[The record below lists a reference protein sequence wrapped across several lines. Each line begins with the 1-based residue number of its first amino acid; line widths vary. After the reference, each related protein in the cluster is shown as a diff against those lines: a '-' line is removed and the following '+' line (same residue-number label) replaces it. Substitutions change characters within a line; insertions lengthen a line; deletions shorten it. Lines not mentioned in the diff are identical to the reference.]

1 MAGKDPFRS
10 LDPETRARRLNRQRE
25 QLAYVTDWLRH
36 RGLTQ
41 KHIANT
47 LGVTDSVVSRYI
59 SGETMMP
66 AGALREIALLLEIG
80 EGELVRPPPGDQLG
94 PIMEDTIREMERLGR
109 DQWLKLLELAK
120 GMRGRAE

>member
-10 LDPETRARRLNRQRE
+10 LDPEQRAKRLTRQRE
-25 QLAYVTDWLRH
+25 QLAHVTEWLRH
-36 RGLTQ
+36 RGLAQ
-41 KHIANT
+41 KHIANI
-47 LGVTDSVVSRYI
+47 LGVSEGVVSRYI

-80 EGELVRPPPGDQLG
+80 EGELVRPPPGDKLG

-120 GMRGRAE
+120 GMRGKSD